1 MSGGENRAML
11 PWLICCRF
19 MFENTLTTE
28 GIITI
33 IKFAFFFACKKS
45 NVKKVPQPTTTSQR
59 HAQFVVDFGIE
70 TP

>member
-1 MSGGENRAML
+1 
-11 PWLICCRF
+11 

-28 GIITI
+28 GIMTI
-33 IKFAFFFACKKS
+33 IKFCCCVFLCLQKEQC
-45 NVKKVPQPTTTSQR
+45 KKVPQPTTTSQR